1 MQRRTLGNTGLE
13 VSVLGFG
20 GFHLIEIPLKDAS
33 HLLNSYLDRGGNYV
47 ETAASYGDGIS
58 ERKIGRSISSRRN
71 EFVLASKSEGR
82 TKEEYLKNVERS
94 LRNLK
99 TDVLDIVFMH
109 AVQKFEDADRIL
121 APGGA
126 MEGALEAQR
135 SGKIRFIGITGHG
148 RPDVL
153 IHAMRKHP
161 YDVLMTGFNYYD
173 RFNFPATESELLPL
187 CHERGT
193 GVLAMKSV
201 ADGYL
206 YKSAR
211 SALQYSLSLPV
222 ASVVAGMN
230 TQEMLD
236 TDFSVVEN
244 FTPMSESDRQGLFR
258 TAPELGDYVCRL
270 CNKCNVDGFDPQTVF
285 LLEGL
290 YDRQMDS
297 GRVNDT
303 AQFALQERLKFW
315 FQQNITARN
324 EYGALKIKVDPE
336 KSYTHLNKLCPYKID
351 IDRKLKLA
359 HEKLST
365 DGYLYQ

>member
-1 MQRRTLGNTGLE
+1 
-13 VSVLGFG
+13 
-20 GFHLIEIPLKDAS
+20 
-33 HLLNSYLDRGGNYV
+33 
-47 ETAASYGDGIS
+47 
-58 ERKIGRSISSRRN
+58 
-71 EFVLASKSEGR
+71 
-82 TKEEYLKNVERS
+82 
-94 LRNLK
+94 
-99 TDVLDIVFMH
+99 
-109 AVQKFEDADRIL
+109 
-121 APGGA
+121 
-126 MEGALEAQR
+126 
-135 SGKIRFIGITGHG
+135 
-148 RPDVL
+148 
-153 IHAMRKHP
+153 
-161 YDVLMTGFNYYD
+161 
-173 RFNFPATESELLPL
+173 
-187 CHERGT
+187 
-193 GVLAMKSV
+193 
-201 ADGYL
+201 
-206 YKSAR
+206 
-211 SALQYSLSLPV
+211 
-222 ASVVAGMN
+222 MN

-365 DGYLYQ
+365 DGYLYL